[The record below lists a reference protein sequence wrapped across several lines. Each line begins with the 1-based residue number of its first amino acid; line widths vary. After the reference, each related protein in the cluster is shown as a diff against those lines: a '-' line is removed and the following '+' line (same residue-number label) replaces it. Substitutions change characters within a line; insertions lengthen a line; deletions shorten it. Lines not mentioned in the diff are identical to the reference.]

1 MLFERPLNKTQKVTY
16 ACIMEP
22 LPLGWERWDINTFVI
37 ESFGKVFD
45 EILALN
51 VQQKEIIEQLKDPNL
66 SARDRSLLEFRKD

>member
-1 MLFERPLNKTQKVTY
+1 
-16 ACIMEP
+16 MEP